1 MSRSFSCSDPK
12 FNLFNGGL
20 GCSIDGCGQY
30 NKCLSILN
38 DKFIETTGCCR
49 MKILEPNFVTVFVY
63 MLIVPVIGIA
73 SLGAL
78 GGGIVKR
85 PFLQSILNFDASIA
99 GDITA
104 CLMISAQIVNMV
116 FIFLQNH
123 PDVPERP
130 VINYD
135 IAIIYTL
142 AIPVSLCLGSDL
154 ANFLPLLPLL
164 SFQILFFLAISPV
177 LIYYARRQNELEDI
191 KDQNSDVVKESALL
205 TMSQQQIQNNND
217 YTENQAKL
225 YKQLYAEQCQR
236 FPLVPI
242 LITLGNF
249 AINEL
254 LLLLRSS
261 PYQYSPY
268 FFPEGD
274 INNQNKDKGPC
285 EPWNFYMVLLLTGV
299 NFMITGSVYFFMRK
313 KELLK
318 NTVNFYP
325 HERFFTPP
333 RRFFYVYAAGFLT
346 GFVAGFVGMAAG
358 LTMVVTMVRFKLIA
372 AVAGATA
379 NYCYFLICIQVF
391 TSFLVGASQSQGL
404 PVGEQFFFYALG
416 VLAVLTF
423 TNYGYRLLK
432 KYNIGHIIFYI
443 DFAIVILN
451 IMGNIAW
458 GIENGYRDGFHS
470 LEQQPSTCGNF
481 VLDN

>member
-1 MSRSFSCSDPK
+1 MNLPLSCSDPQ

-20 GCSIDGCGQY
+20 GCSLNECGQY
-30 NKCLSILN
+30 NKCLTVLN
-38 DKFIETTGCCR
+38 EKFIETTGCCR
-49 MKILEPNFVTVFVY
+49 IKILEPNFMTIFIY
-63 MLIVPVIGIA
+63 ILIVPVIGIA

-85 PFLQSILNFDASIA
+85 PFLQAILNFDASLA

-142 AIPVSLCLGSDL
+142 AIPIGLCLGSDL
-154 ANFLPLLPLL
+154 SNFLPLLPLL
-164 SFQILFFLAISPV
+164 SFQILFYLAISPI
-177 LIYYARRQNELEDI
+177 LIYYGRRQNELEDI
-191 KDQNSDVVKESALL
+191 KNENSNMIKESALL
-205 TMSQQQIQNNND
+205 TISQQQLQNQNE
-217 YTENQAKL
+217 YTDSQAKL

-249 AINEL
+249 SINEL
-254 LLLLRSS
+254 LLLLKSS

-268 FFPEGD
+268 FFPDGVLD
-274 INNQNKDKGPC
+274 DNYKDKGPC
-285 EPWNFYMVLLLTGV
+285 EPWNFYMVLLLTVV
-299 NFMITGSVYFFMRK
+299 NFLITGSVYFFMRK
-313 KELLK
+313 RELLK

-325 HERFFTPP
+325 RERYFTPI
-333 RRFFYVYAAGFLT
+333 RRFFLVYVAGFLT

-358 LTMVVTMVRFKLIA
+358 LTMVVTMVQFKLIA

-391 TSFLVGASQSQGL
+391 TNFLVGESQSKSL
-404 PVGEQFFFYALG
+404 VVGEQFFFYALG

-423 TNYGYRLLK
+423 TNFGYKLLQK
-432 KYNIGHIIFYI
+432 SNIGHIIFYI
-443 DFAIVILN
+443 DFGIVVLN
-451 IMGNIAW
+451 IIGNIAW
-458 GIENGYRDGFHS
+458 GIENAYWDGFRS
-470 LEQQPSTCGNF
+470 LEQQLSTCGNF
-481 VLDN
+481 VQDN

>member
-1 MSRSFSCSDPK
+1 MSRPLSCSDPK

-20 GCSIDGCGQY
+20 GCTVNGCGQY
-30 NKCLSILN
+30 NKCLTVLN
-38 DKFIETTGCCR
+38 DKLIETTGCCR

-85 PFLQSILNFDASIA
+85 PFLQTILNFDASIA

-123 PDVPERP
+123 PDVQERP

-142 AIPVSLCLGSDL
+142 AIPVSMCLGSDL

-164 SFQILFFLAISPV
+164 SFQILFFIAISPV
-177 LIYYARRQNELEDI
+177 LIYYARRQNELEDL
-191 KDQNSDVVKESALL
+191 KDQNSDIAKESALL
-205 TMSQQQIQNNND
+205 TMSQQQIQNQNE
-217 YTENQAKL
+217 YTESQAKI

-242 LITLGNF
+242 LISLGNF
-249 AINEL
+249 VVNEL

-268 FFPEGD
+268 FFPDGD
-274 INNQNKDKGPC
+274 INNKNKDKGPC

-299 NFMITGSVYFFMRK
+299 NLLITSCVYFFMRK

-325 HERFFTPP
+325 HERYFTPL
-333 RRFFYVYAAGFLT
+333 RRFFFVYLAGFLT

-358 LTMVVTMVRFKLIA
+358 LTMVVTMVQFKLIA

-391 TSFLVGASQSQGL
+391 TNFLVGASQSQGL
-404 PVGEQFFFYALG
+404 SVGDQFFFYALG

-423 TNYGYRLLK
+423 TNYGYKLLQR
-432 KYNIGHIIFYI
+432 YNIGHIIFYI
-443 DFAIVILN
+443 DFGIVVLN
-451 IMGNIAW
+451 IIGNIVW
-458 GIENGYRDGFHS
+458 GVENGYRDGFRS
-470 LEQQPSTCGNF
+470 LEQQPSTCGNY